1 MTEFA
6 ILFFFNAV
14 SFIVFIV
21 AGAFFLPIIF
31 YWVSNGHLLYYRR
44 IDFVLAPLFL
54 IVVLMHWFQVLETW
68 MNPWH
73 LLASFIF
80 GCVACILAVWADT
93 DKEERKIMMSG
104 FKGGIKERRRI

>member
-44 IDFVLAPLFL
+44 IVFVLACML
-54 IVVLMHWFQVLETW
+54 V
-68 MNPWH
+68 
-73 LLASFIF
+73 
-80 GCVACILAVWADT
+80 LAVSLVGDP
-93 DKEERKIMMSG
+93 
-104 FKGGIKERRRI
+104 KGE